1 MLSSE
6 RISET
11 GFSQFL
17 SQVRA
22 VGTEGAGGA
31 TREVAQVDVA
41 VIDRAEEAV
50 AVEVTVA
57 TPEAMGEARATHIS

>member
-1 MLSSE
+1 ME
-6 RISET
+6 AVAAAPDQEDT
-11 GFSQFL
+11 G
-17 SQVRA
+17 VVKAA
-22 VGTEGAGGA
+22 VAQGA

-41 VIDRAEEAV
+41 VTNRAEKEV

>member
-1 MLSSE
+1 MLGVME
-6 RISET
+6 AVAAAPDQEDT
-11 GFSQFL
+11 G
-17 SQVRA
+17 VVKA
-22 VGTEGAGGA
+22 VVAWGA

-57 TPEAMGEARATHIS
+57 TPEAMGEARVTHIS